1 MKKTEKAFEKLL
13 AIIEHLRSE
22 NGCPW
27 DRKQSINDLKTYL
40 VEEVYEL
47 CDAIDRVDHDNLK
60 EEIGD
65 VLLNL
70 LMISTILK
78 EKGLS
83 DIHEIVD
90 DLRVKIIN
98 RHPHVF
104 GDKTAKNAQEALS
117 NWHQS
122 KKEKEKKGIFKDI
135 PVSVPP
141 LEKAFLI
148 SKRATKIGF
157 GFDRQEDIIK
167 KLNEEFNELLLALK
181 DNDDDKIKEETGD
194 LLFTLVNLAVYKNFV
209 PQDVLNDTCN
219 KFLKRIQF
227 IEAKLDSENKK
238 FLSEKRNYIEKLWE
252 EAKKK
257 EDTNV

>member
-1 MKKTEKAFEKLL
+1 MKKNEKTFVKLL
-13 AIIEHLRSE
+13 DIIEYLRSE

-47 CDAIDRVDHDNLK
+47 CDAIDRADYDNLK

-70 LMISTILK
+70 FMISTILK
-78 EKGLS
+78 EKSFS
-83 DIHEIVD
+83 DIYEIVD
-90 DLRVKIIN
+90 NLRMKIIN

-104 GDKTAKNAQEALS
+104 GDKTAHDTQEALN
-117 NWHQS
+117 NWHQA
-122 KKEKEKKGIFKDI
+122 KKEKEKKGIFQDI
-135 PVSVPP
+135 PFSVPP

-148 SKRATKIGF
+148 SKRATKVGF
-157 GFDRQEDIIK
+157 GFETKDDIIT
-167 KLNEEFNELLLALK
+167 KLKEEFSELLSALK
-181 DNDDDKIKEETGD
+181 VNNDDKIKEETGD

-227 IEAKLDSENKK
+227 IEAKLDSESKN
-238 FLSEKRNYIEKLWE
+238 FQSEQRNYLEKLWE

-257 EDTNV
+257 ESTDV